1 MNYNLFWSNVR
12 KILTEIP
19 EITITVMSTFNML
32 SVFSYETLINEIY
45 ELKKEFKN
53 DLRYWK
59 TPIIL
64 DTSYLRHPQFLSV
77 LLLEEKHKKKILK
90 AAERALYLGTPKF
103 DNGYHGFSGVEV
115 QKIKRIYDY
124 ATQTQIPFEEIK
136 DLRKTFATFIKE
148 YDLRKNLNF
157 VECFPELKSFYNS
170 NL

>member
-1 MNYNLFWSNVR
+1 
-12 KILTEIP
+12 
-19 EITITVMSTFNML
+19 
-32 SVFSYETLINEIY
+32 
-45 ELKKEFKN
+45 
-53 DLRYWK
+53 
-59 TPIIL
+59 
-64 DTSYLRHPQFLSV
+64 
-77 LLLEEKHKKKILK
+77 
-90 AAERALYLGTPKF
+90 LGTPKF